1 MKFGVGQSVRRTEDP
16 RLVTGAGVFTDDVN
30 LEDQLYAAFYR
41 SPYAH
46 ARLKSIRLEAARAA
60 PDVVAV
66 YTGVE
71 LVSLGALPCRAQLT
85 DARGDPCFIPRR
97 PTLAEDKVQ
106 FVGQAIVA
114 VVAESR
120 QAARDAV
127 ELVDVDFEPL
137 HPVVSLES
145 SVADAAPILHE
156 ELGHNVCVHFE
167 RGDAEEVSNAMGGAA
182 HIVSISV
189 INNRVVPTPLEPRV
203 SVASYSEGKFTLYN
217 PSQGA
222 VAQQGVLSRSIF
234 NIEPEDIRVISGDTG
249 GGFGVRG
256 EVHPETVVCL
266 YAARELQRPVKWCGD
281 RSEMFLADSHG
292 RDNISTATVA
302 LDTDGIMLALKIET
316 VANLGAFC
324 SAVGPFVPTMGG
336 GRVVGTVYRSPHIY
350 HSVRCVFTNTMPV
363 AAYRGAGRP
372 EAAYLMERL
381 MERAAEE
388 TGIESRELR
397 RRNFIREEDLPYM
410 NLAGIPIR
418 SGAFAETMDLALARA
433 EWETFDVRRQ
443 ASVVRD
449 KLRGIGF
456 GCYVESSGGGPEE
469 EARVSIAGDGNVE
482 ITVGTYS
489 HGQGHA
495 TTFAQIAHERLGV
508 NIDRIRLIQGD
519 TREVRFGGG
528 TGGSRSS
535 QMGGIAVL
543 RAADGVVEHGKPIAA
558 ELLQGDEEVVSFQ
571 GGLYRIDDRTVT
583 LEEVAKAA
591 LQPQFGGELTHTYRY
606 NRGEGYTFPNGCHVA
621 EVEIDQDTGVV
632 EVVRYTAVDDC
643 GRVINPLLAEGQ
655 VQGGVVQGIG
665 QAMLEHVV
673 YDDMGQLLTG
683 SFMDYAMPRATHIP
697 WIDVSFN
704 EVLEPSNELGVKGI
718 GEGGACGAP
727 PAIVHAVLNAL
738 ARSGVS
744 SIDMPLTSERVWRA
758 LNRGP

>member
-1 MKFGVGQSVRRTEDP
+1 
-16 RLVTGAGVFTDDVN
+16 
-30 LEDQLYAAFYR
+30 
-41 SPYAH
+41 
-46 ARLKSIRLEAARAA
+46 
-60 PDVVAV
+60 
-66 YTGVE
+66 
-71 LVSLGALPCRAQLT
+71 
-85 DARGDPCFIPRR
+85 
-97 PTLAEDKVQ
+97 
-106 FVGQAIVA
+106 
-114 VVAESR
+114 
-120 QAARDAV
+120 
-127 ELVDVDFEPL
+127 
-137 HPVVSLES
+137 
-145 SVADAAPILHE
+145 
-156 ELGHNVCVHFE
+156 
-167 RGDAEEVSNAMGGAA
+167 
-182 HIVSISV
+182 
-189 INNRVVPTPLEPRV
+189 
-203 SVASYSEGKFTLYN
+203 
-217 PSQGA
+217 
-222 VAQQGVLSRSIF
+222 
-234 NIEPEDIRVISGDTG
+234 
-249 GGFGVRG
+249 
-256 EVHPETVVCL
+256 
-266 YAARELQRPVKWCGD
+266 
-281 RSEMFLADSHG
+281 MFLADSHG
-292 RDNISTATVA
+292 RDNVSTATVA

-495 TTFAQIAHERLGV
+495 TAFAQIAHERLGV

-543 RAADGVVEHGKPIAA
+543 RAADGVIEHGKPIAA

-738 ARSGVS
+738 ARRGVS

>member
-16 RLVTGAGVFTDDVN
+16 RLVTGAGAFTDDVN
-30 LEDQLYAAFYR
+30 LEGQLYVAFYR
-41 SPYAH
+41 SPHAH
-46 ARLKSIRLEAARAA
+46 ARLRAIHLDEARALADVVVVYTA
-60 PDVVAV
+60 PDLA
-66 YTGVE
+66 
-71 LVSLGALPCRAQLT
+71 SLGALPCRAQLT
-85 DARGDPCFIPRR
+85 DARGDPCFIPHR
-97 PTLAEDKVQ
+97 PALAEDKVY
-106 FVGQAIVA
+106 FVGQAIAA

-127 ELVDVDFEPL
+127 ELIDVDFEPL
-137 HPVVSLES
+137 QPVVSLDS
-145 SVADAAPILHE
+145 AVSDVAPLVHE
-156 ELGHNVCVHFE
+156 ERGHNVCIHFE
-167 RGDAEEVSNAMGGAA
+167 RGDAEATTKAMRGAA
-182 HIVSISV
+182 HIVQISV
-189 INNRVVPTPLEPRV
+189 VNNRVVPTPLEPRV
-203 SVASYSEGKFTLYN
+203 SVASYNDGKFTLYN

-222 VAQQGVLSRSIF
+222 VAQQGVLARSIF
-234 NIEPEDIRVISGDTG
+234 RVDPADVRVISGDTG

-292 RDNISTATVA
+292 RDNVSKATVA
-302 LDTDGIMLALKIET
+302 LDTKGVMLGLKIET
-316 VANLGAFC
+316 LANLGAFC

-381 MERAAEE
+381 MEKAAEA
-388 TGIESRELR
+388 TGIESPELR
-397 RRNFIREEDLPYM
+397 RRNFIREGDLPYT

-433 EWETFDVRRQ
+433 DWETFDERRE
-443 ASVVRD
+443 ASNVSR

-469 EARVSIAGDGNVE
+469 EARVSVSGDGSVE

-489 HGQGHA
+489 HGQGHETA
-495 TTFAQIAHERLGV
+495 FAQIAHERLGV
-508 NIDRIRLIQGD
+508 NFDRIRLIQGD
-519 TREVRFGGG
+519 TREVVFGGG

-543 RAADGVVEHGKPIAA
+543 RASDGVIERGKRIAA
-558 ELLQGDEEVVSFQ
+558 ELLQGGKETVSFE
-571 GGLYRIDDRTVT
+571 GGLYRVDDRTVT
-583 LEEVAKAA
+583 LQEVAQAA
-591 LQPQFGGELTHTYRY
+591 VRPEFGGDLSDTHRY
-606 NRGEGYTFPNGCHVA
+606 HRGEGYTFPNGCHVA
-621 EVEIDQDTGVV
+621 EIEIDPDTGVI

-655 VQGGVVQGIG
+655 VHGGVAQGIG
-665 QAMLEHVV
+665 QAMFERVV
-673 YDDMGQLLTG
+673 YDDGGQLITG
-683 SFMDYAMPRATHIP
+683 TFMDYAMPRAAHLP

-738 ARSGVS
+738 ARIGVAD
-744 SIDMPLTSERVWRA
+744 IDMPITSEAIWRA
-758 LNRGP
+758 LNRRP